1 MDRKNLAYTGG
12 AETRAKPGA
21 KPKAKRPKRGVDAID
36 PSRRPPEII
45 DGRVRGNAKHELVG
59 GLLSDGIRHPS
70 WKEIVRRAT
79 ALDLLDN
86 PAIKYRQAML
96 AHVCVGTALYFRFFL
111 PHDGWE
117 FVGTEVAL
125 DGCRYDLLWKDEQG
139 RYVADELKTGR
150 LAVGAVES
158 LEEQLSR
165 ELQAGVKAYGEA
177 FRGIR
182 VLFPAAVRDSFFA
195 TPDGRRELLAWVGD
209 EPSEAA

>member
-36 PSRRPPEII
+36 PSRRPPGVI

-96 AHVCVGTALYFRFFL
+96 AHVCVGTALYFPLLSPTRRL
-111 PHDGWE
+111 GVCWDG
-117 FVGTEVAL
+117 GGASTAAATT
-125 DGCRYDLLWKDEQG
+125 CSG
-139 RYVADELKTGR
+139 RT
-150 LAVGAVES
+150 
-158 LEEQLSR
+158 SR
-165 ELQAGVKAYGEA
+165 
-177 FRGIR
+177 
-182 VLFPAAVRDSFFA
+182 AA
-195 TPDGRRELLAWVGD
+195 TWPTN
-209 EPSEAA
+209 